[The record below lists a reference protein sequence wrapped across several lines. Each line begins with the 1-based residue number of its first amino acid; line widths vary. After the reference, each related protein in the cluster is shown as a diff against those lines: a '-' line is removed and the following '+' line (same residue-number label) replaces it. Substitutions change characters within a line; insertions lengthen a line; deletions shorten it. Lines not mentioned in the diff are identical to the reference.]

1 MRSRHNE
8 SKDDLLQRREFN
20 TAASEDAICGTGAS
34 VVARSRS
41 EQQDEGV
48 ITSTVSLTW

>member
-1 MRSRHNE
+1 VQSSTFEMLCGEEEMRSRHNE

-41 EQQDEGV
+41 EQ
-48 ITSTVSLTW
+48 